1 MKTTTRKE
9 ALPSPLRLIIYMVLI
24 AAICFL
30 NCLSLEAKSRSGDT
44 VAKGNFEII
53 NVNLPVA
60 QYSLPQWL
68 IGVYLDIVLQP
79 ILEQYGSEASEYQMQ
94 LARTNELSNL
104 RSLSTGTTMVFPT
117 FDKSSE

>member
-1 MKTTTRKE
+1 M
-9 ALPSPLRLIIYMVLI
+9 ALI

-44 VAKGNFEII
+44 VAKGNFEITNI
-53 NVNLPVA
+53 NLPVA

-79 ILEQYGSEASEYQMQ
+79 ILEQYGNEA
-94 LARTNELSNL
+94 
-104 RSLSTGTTMVFPT
+104 
-117 FDKSSE
+117 